1 MGVLDERIFRLAGP
15 ATHVN
20 RLYYSKSIVRQL
32 TIWPR
37 GGKQGAETLHPCNLP
52 AFLDG
57 SKPLQSITATNA
69 RGRQPAPSGAQQPVS
84 AHHRNT
90 SHNQL
95 AHNYIPRHT
104 RIHLAHTHTPAH
116 SRIRLAGTRTP
127 ARNHIRSHTH
137 TRVRL
142 LANPLLA
149 LEIGRLSRRGIV

>member
-1 MGVLDERIFRLAGP
+1 MSIGFITRNP
-15 ATHVN
+15 
-20 RLYYSKSIVRQL
+20 IVRQL

-37 GGKQGAETLHPCNLP
+37 GGKQGAETLHPCNIP

-149 LEIGRLSRRGIV
+149 LASVLDRKSTRMNSSHLGISYA